1 MDLLLNDF
9 YLFKYINNIRI
20 NNMNQYK
27 LFIHLIVNN
36 TKLDKKKKNFF
47 SYPKFQNKIFIKQLI

>member
-9 YLFKYINNIRI
+9 YLFKYINNIKI
-20 NNMNQYK
+20 NNMSQYK

-36 TKLDKKKKNFF
+36 TKLDKKKNFF
-47 SYPKFQNKIFIKQLI
+47 SHPKFQNKTSTKQLI

>member
-9 YLFKYINNIRI
+9 YLFKYINNIKI

-36 TKLDKKKKNFF
+36 TKLDKKTFF
-47 SYPKFQNKIFIKQLI
+47 FISIISK

>member
-1 MDLLLNDF
+1 MDLLLNNF
-9 YLFKYINNIRI
+9 YLFKYINNIKI

-36 TKLDKKKKNFF
+36 TKLDKKTFF
-47 SYPKFQNKIFIKQLI
+47 FISIISK